1 MARPTR
7 LQAAEKLLETTKQ
20 QIKEEGAFESF
31 LQGMYTKK
39 LAYKKKLQKL
49 KEKVEIYQKKK

>member
-7 LQAAEKLLETTKQ
+7 LQAAENLLETTKQ

-39 LAYKKKLQKL
+39 LALQ
-49 KEKVEIYQKKK
+49 EKITEAKR